1 MLTSRSQRI
10 ISRFIP
16 SFLLRLRASAR
27 RKKGVMNFK
36 TVLIYFSSYRH
47 YRFQLSSW
55 EFFSFFS
62 SSSFW
67 FFPRN
72 WIDTLSKSGL
82 TWDVYL
88 NDRGDNAGF
97 LEISISVN
105 SRFLFWSL
113 QRLLL
118 RRMSHSPIHGKRKEK
133 KRKKGGVER
142 RYKREKERKE
152 FSPMQLA
159 AKFRFPRELGVAAP
173 FSIFPSDA
181 ETALKLNGTR

>member
-55 EFFSFFS
+55 EFFFF
-62 SSSFW
+62 SSFW

-113 QRLLL
+113 QRLLP
-118 RRMSHSPIHGKRKEK
+118 RRMSRFTGNEK
-133 KRKKGGVER
+133 KRNGKKGEG
-142 RYKREKERKE
+142 RK
-152 FSPMQLA
+152 
-159 AKFRFPRELGVAAP
+159 K
-173 FSIFPSDA
+173 I
-181 ETALKLNGTR
+181 